1 MPAVA
6 TAPSS
11 SPAAVK
17 AKPCP
22 VCRSA
27 ATRLFF
33 VLRDVPCQDGI
44 IWPSRQAAID
54 AARGDIELVY
64 CPACSHVF
72 NQAFDPSKFTFDA
85 TYNISLHHSPA
96 YRQFIDDLI
105 AGLVERHGLRNK
117 SVLEIGCGKADF
129 LKAVCLPY
137 GNRGQGFDPTFTDD
151 CLDADARKT
160 ISVTKDYYS
169 PAKYPQAKGDLVTFR
184 SMLQY
189 MTDPRGFVSGLVPGI
204 AKDGVLYAEVPNSA
218 HVFEQLC
225 IWNIVYEHGCFYSRQ
240 SLAKL
245 MSEVG
250 LHVQDCFA
258 CWVED
263 QNLGVEAS
271 PAKSSRQF
279 KFDQAEVDAFT
290 NTIDRFT
297 AAHREKTAYWHDTLA
312 SLKKSGKKV
321 AMWGAGARAQ
331 AFCNLFGVYDDTLPF
346 IVDINPYRQGKFM
359 PKTLQQVIA
368 PQQLVAQQP
377 DTIIITNS
385 GYAPEIKQQ
394 IAELGLKSETLVI

>member
-1 MPAVA
+1 MPSAIA
-6 TAPSS
+6 SPSTAS
-11 SPAAVK
+11 AA
-17 AKPCP
+17 AKPKACP

-27 ATRLFF
+27 DTSLFF
-33 VLRDVPCQDGI
+33 TLRDVPCQDGI
-44 IWPSRQAAID
+44 IWPTREAARQ

-72 NQAFDPSKFTFDA
+72 NQAFDPSIFTFDA
-85 TYNISLHHSPA
+85 SYNISLHHSPA

-117 SVLEIGCGKADF
+117 TVLEIGCGKADF

-151 CLDADARKT
+151 CFTADERKT
-160 ISVTKDYYS
+160 LAVTKDYYS
-169 PAKYPQAKGDLVTFR
+169 PAKYPAAKGDLVTFR

-189 MTDPRGFVSGLVPGI
+189 MTDPRAFVAGLLPAI
-204 AKDGVLYAEVPNSA
+204 AAGGVLYAEVPNSA

-250 LHVQDCFA
+250 LAVQDSFA

-263 QNLGVEAS
+263 QNLGVEAGLA
-271 PAKSSRQF
+271 PADRRF
-279 KFDQAEVDAFT
+279 EFDQAEIDAFT
-290 NTIDRFT
+290 HTIEAFT
-297 AAHREKTAYWHDTLA
+297 AAHREKTAYWNDTLA
-312 SLKKSGKKV
+312 TLKKQGKTL

-331 AFCNLFGVYDDTLPF
+331 SFCNLFGVHDDTLPS
-346 IVDINPYRQGKFM
+346 IVDINPHRQGKFM
-359 PKTLQQVIA
+359 PKTLQQVV
-368 PQQLVAQQP
+368 PPGQLLKDNP
-377 DTIIITNS
+377 DVILITNS
-385 GYAPEIKQQ
+385 GYAAEIRQQ
-394 IAELGLKSETLVI
+394 IAAMNIAAEIMVI